1 MTPVSLWLTG
11 LAAAP
16 LGAVV
21 GVALDLEAER
31 LRRLAVLCAGA
42 MFAIAATLFVVPEL
56 HSFQIPWPGAAH
68 AFLGQ
73 SMLRSDAFSS
83 ALIPLPAALWLLTV
97 AVTPRSRLD
106 RAGLPRTALS
116 TLATTL
122 AFLTE
127 SPALLMLFWTASVAM
142 FLAALS
148 PPDAR
153 RGQRVAA
160 AYLAVATVLLGVG
173 IALVTTAATPGSRA
187 EQLGLWLII
196 TAALIRKGIFP
207 FHAWIPEVFDRGR
220 LGPAILFS
228 APQMGSYVVAVL
240 VVPRASPETLRV
252 VAILALVTAVYGAAL
267 TLFQRDARR
276 ACGYL
281 FVSQSALVLAGL
293 DCTGVEALGGA
304 LVLWISSALAFAG
317 VARCVLVLEARRGRL
332 DLTTHHGGYEQMP
345 ILAASFL
352 VLGMA
357 CTGFP
362 GTLGFV
368 GEELLV
374 EGAVGAFPVLGF
386 AVVVAV
392 ALTGLAVLRMY
403 FSLFCGARGISV
415 QLRLRRREAI
425 VFGAAAAFLVLN
437 GLVPGP
443 IVASRLAASH
453 TLLAQRTAFLTP
465 GTPRTL
471 THRCR

>member
-1 MTPVSLWLTG
+1 MTPVALWLAG
-11 LAAAP
+11 VAAP
-16 LGAVV
+16 PLAVV
-21 GVALDLEAER
+21 AGLVLGLEAER
-31 LRRLAVLCAGA
+31 LRRLTVIAAGA
-42 MFAIAATLFVVPEL
+42 MFAIAATLFVVPEI
-56 HSFQIPWPGAAH
+56 HTFHIPWPGAAH
-68 AFLGQ
+68 PFLGA
-73 SMLRSDAFSS
+73 SLLRSDAFSS

-106 RAGLPRTALS
+106 RVGLPRTALS

-127 SPALLMLFWTASVAM
+127 SPALLLVLWTASVAM

-160 AYLAVATVLLGVG
+160 AYLAVATILLAVG
-173 IALVTTAATPGSRA
+173 IGLVTTAAAGSRGA
-187 EQLGLWLII
+187 QLGLWLVIV
-196 TAALIRKGIFP
+196 AALIRKGIFP

-220 LGPAILFS
+220 LSPAILFA

-240 VVPRASPETLRV
+240 VVPRASPEALRM
-252 VAILALVTAVYGAAL
+252 VATLALVTAVYGAAL

-281 FVSQSALVLAGL
+281 FVSQSALILAGL

-345 ILAASFL
+345 VLAASFL

-386 AVVVAV
+386 FVVAAV

-415 QLRLRRREAI
+415 QLRLRRREAV
-425 VFGAAAAFLVLN
+425 VFGAAAAFLVIN
-437 GLVPGP
+437 GLAPGP

-453 TLLAQRTAFLTP
+453 ALLSQRTASLTP
-465 GTPRTL
+465 
-471 THRCR
+471 

>member
-1 MTPVSLWLTG
+1 MTPATLWLAA
-11 LAAAP
+11 LAAPP
-16 LGAVV
+16 LAVV
-21 GVALDLEAER
+21 LGLGLGMEDER
-31 LRRLAVLCAGA
+31 LRRLTVIAAGA
-42 MFAIAATLFVVPEL
+42 MFAIAATLFVIPEL
-56 HSFQIPWPGAAH
+56 HTFRIPWPKAVHPLLGA
-68 AFLGQ
+68 

-106 RAGLPRTALS
+106 RTGLPRTALS
-116 TLATTL
+116 TLATTM

-127 SPALLMLFWTASVAM
+127 SPALLMLFWAASVAM

-153 RGQRVAA
+153 RGQRVAS
-160 AYLAVATVLLGVG
+160 AYLAVATVLLGAGVV
-173 IALVTTAATPGSRA
+173 LVTTDAVGNRGQ
-187 EQLGLWLII
+187 QLGLWLII
-196 TAALIRKGIFP
+196 AAALIRKGIFP

-220 LGPAILFS
+220 LSPAILFS

-240 VVPRASPETLRV
+240 VVPRASPGTLRM
-252 VAILALVTAVYGAAL
+252 VATLALVTAVYGAAL

-281 FVSQSALVLAGL
+281 FVSQSALILAGL

-374 EGAVGAFPVLGF
+374 EGAVGAFPILGF
-386 AVVVAV
+386 FVVAAV

-403 FSLFCGARGISV
+403 FSLFCGARGINV
-415 QLRLRRREAI
+415 QLRLRRREAV

-453 TLLAQRTAFLTP
+453 ALLSQRAAFVTP
-465 GTPRTL
+465 
-471 THRCR
+471 

>member
-1 MTPVSLWLTG
+1 MTPVALWLAG
-11 LAAAP
+11 VAAP
-16 LGAVV
+16 PLAVV
-21 GVALDLEAER
+21 AGLVLGLEAER
-31 LRRLAVLCAGA
+31 LRRLTVIAAGA
-42 MFAIAATLFVVPEL
+42 MFAIAATLFVVPEI
-56 HSFQIPWPGAAH
+56 HTFHIPWPGAAH
-68 AFLGQ
+68 PFLGA
-73 SMLRSDAFSS
+73 SLLRSDAFSS

-106 RAGLPRTALS
+106 RVGLPRTALS

-127 SPALLMLFWTASVAM
+127 SPALLLVLWTASVAM

-160 AYLAVATVLLGVG
+160 AYLAVATILLAVG
-173 IALVTTAATPGSRA
+173 IGLVTTAGAGSRGA
-187 EQLGLWLII
+187 QLGLWLVIV
-196 TAALIRKGIFP
+196 AALIRKGIFP

-220 LGPAILFS
+220 LSPAILFA

-240 VVPRASPETLRV
+240 VVPRASPETLRM
-252 VAILALVTAVYGAAL
+252 VATLALVTAVYGAAL

-281 FVSQSALVLAGL
+281 FVSQSALILAGL

-345 ILAASFL
+345 VLAASFL

-386 AVVVAV
+386 FVVAAV

-415 QLRLRRREAI
+415 QLRLRRREAV
-425 VFGAAAAFLVLN
+425 VFGAAAAFLVIN
-437 GLVPGP
+437 GLAPGP

-453 TLLAQRTAFLTP
+453 ALLSQRTASLTP
-465 GTPRTL
+465 
-471 THRCR
+471 

>member
-1 MTPVSLWLTG
+1 MTPVALWLAG
-11 LAAAP
+11 LSAP
-16 LGAVV
+16 PLAVV
-21 GVALDLEAER
+21 VGLGLGREDEH
-31 LRRLAVLCAGA
+31 LRRLTVIAAGA
-42 MFAIAATLFVVPEL
+42 MFAIAAALFVVPEL
-56 HSFQIPWPGAAH
+56 RTFRIPWPGEAH
-68 AFLGQ
+68 PFLGR
-73 SMLRSDAFSS
+73 SMLRSDAFSA

-106 RAGLPRTALS
+106 RLGLPRTALS

-127 SPALLMLFWTASVAM
+127 SPALLLVFWTASVAM

-160 AYLAVATVLLGVG
+160 AYLAVATVLLGAGVV
-173 IALVTTAATPGSRA
+173 LVTTDAAGDRGRR
-187 EQLGLWLII
+187 LGLWLII
-196 TAALIRKGIFP
+196 AAALIRKGIFP

-220 LGPAILFS
+220 LSPAILFS

-252 VAILALVTAVYGAAL
+252 VATLALVTAVYGAAL

-281 FVSQSALVLAGL
+281 FVSQSALILAGL

-345 ILAASFL
+345 VLAASFL

-374 EGAVGAFPVLGF
+374 EGAVGAFPILGF
-386 AVVVAV
+386 FVVAAV

-415 QLRLRRREAI
+415 QLRLRRREAV
-425 VFGAAAAFLVLN
+425 VFGAAAAFLVIN

-453 TLLAQRTAFLTP
+453 TLLAQRTAFLAP
-465 GTPRTL
+465 
-471 THRCR
+471 

>member
-1 MTPVSLWLTG
+1 MMPITLWLAA

-16 LGAVV
+16 LAVV
-21 GVALDLEAER
+21 VGLALGMEAGE
-31 LRRLAVLCAGA
+31 LRRLAAISAGA
-42 MFAIAATLFVVPEL
+42 MCAIAAALFVVPEL
-56 HSFQIPWPGAAH
+56 RTFHIPWPGAPH
-68 AFLGQ
+68 PLLGG
-73 SMLRSDAFSS
+73 SILRSDAFSS

-97 AVTPRSRLD
+97 AVTPHSRLD
-106 RAGLPRTALS
+106 RTGLQRTALA
-116 TLATTL
+116 TLTTTL

-127 SPALLMLFWTASVAM
+127 SPALLALLWTASVAM
-142 FLAALS
+142 FWAALS
-148 PPDAR
+148 SPDAR
-153 RGQRVAA
+153 RARRVAG
-160 AYLAVATVLLGVG
+160 AYLAVATVLLPIG
-173 IALVTTAATPGSRA
+173 IVLVTTAAGSRG
-187 EQLGLWLII
+187 EWLGLWLII
-196 TAALIRKGIFP
+196 AAALIRKGIFP
-207 FHAWIPEVFDRGR
+207 FHAWVPEVFDRGR

-240 VVPRASPETLRV
+240 IVPRASAETLRV
-252 VAILALVTAVYGAAL
+252 VAILSLVTAVYGAAL

-345 ILAASFL
+345 LLAASFL
-352 VLGMA
+352 VLGMP

-374 EGAVGAFPVLGF
+374 EGAVGAFPILGF
-386 AVVVAV
+386 FVVAAV

-403 FSLFCGARGISV
+403 FSLFCGAPGISV
-415 QLRLRRREAI
+415 QLRLRRREAV
-425 VFGAAAAFLVLN
+425 VFGAAAAFLVVT
-437 GLVPGP
+437 GLAPGP

-453 TLLAQRTAFLTP
+453 TLLAQRTAFVTP
-465 GTPRTL
+465 
-471 THRCR
+471 